1 MMKIRSIYDG
11 ERFPVVLSCGKGLT
25 QQCFKDE
32 CDINNIIAR
41 YEQTG
46 LIGDGSFSP
55 REPMFGDYSE
65 IPDFQVVRNQMAKGV
80 EIFESLPARVRQ
92 MFDNDVALYC
102 EFIANRD
109 NLDEACE
116 LGLVSEDFVN
126 TVKSQEAELEA
137 AKAAKAAAKAAKA
150 SASKV
155 SDSSQA
161 STE

>member
-1 MMKIRSIYDG
+1 
-11 ERFPVVLSCGKGLT
+11 
-25 QQCFKDE
+25 
-32 CDINNIIAR
+32 
-41 YEQTG
+41 
-46 LIGDGSFSP
+46 
-55 REPMFGDYSE
+55 
-65 IPDFQVVRNQMAKGV
+65 MAKGV

-102 EFIANRD
+102 EFISDRN

-150 SASKV
+150 SASAPAPAPQV
-155 SDSSQA
+155 

>member
-1 MMKIRSIYDG
+1 M
-11 ERFPVVLSCGKGLT
+11 
-25 QQCFKDE
+25 
-32 CDINNIIAR
+32 
-41 YEQTG
+41 
-46 LIGDGSFSP
+46 
-55 REPMFGDYSE
+55 
-65 IPDFQVVRNQMAKGV
+65 
-80 EIFESLPARVRQ
+80 EIFESLPARIRQ

-102 EFIANRD
+102 EFISDRN

-137 AKAAKAAAKAAKA
+137 VKASKVASKASKASKA

-155 SDSSQA
+155 SDSSQE

>member
-1 MMKIRSIYDG
+1 MKIRSIYDG
-11 ERFPVVLSCGKGLT
+11 ERFPVVLSCGKSLT

-46 LIGDGSFSP
+46 LIGDGSLSS
-55 REPMFGDYSE
+55 REPMFGDYSD
-65 IPDFQVVRNQMAKGV
+65 IPDFQAVRNLMAKGV
-80 EIFESLPARVRQ
+80 EIFESLPSRVRQ

-102 EFIANRD
+102 EYIANRN

-126 TVKSQEAELEA
+126 TIKSQEAELEA
-137 AKAAKAAAKAAKA
+137 AKASKASAKASKA

-155 SDSSQA
+155 SESSKE